1 MKPRRTV
8 VSNGVFRLDGG
19 TEDNDLWVT
28 HYPDEGGLDTV
39 IGSTWQPTDEERAAI
54 AAGANIELLV
64 WGGQPPVAL
73 RLSTYDLGKAPEA
86 AEGPTS

>member
-8 VSNGVFRLDGG
+8 VSTRVYRLEGG

-28 HYPDEGGLDTV
+28 DYPGEPEGEPSV
-39 IGSTWQPTDEERAAI
+39 IGSTWELTADEREQI
-54 AAGANIELLV
+54 SNGANIELLV

-73 RLSTYDLGKAPEA
+73 RLSTYTLGKASA
-86 AEGPTS
+86 